1 MKCCQCQGIET
12 LFNKKRVA
20 KELKR
25 YRKKGPDKTTR
36 ILLDAL
42 KEKGVEGMTL
52 LEIGG
57 GVGVVQHELLQAG
70 ATGAVNVE
78 ASTAYLESAKAEAE
92 RQGHAARIRHH
103 HGDFVDLAP
112 DILPADIV
120 ILNRVICCYHDMP
133 SQVRLSSARARK
145 LYGLVYPRDTWFVKM
160 AASIMNL
167 IFWVRRNPFRIFIH
181 STDAVDAVVLRNG
194 LERCFYHKTAIWQ
207 VVVYAANT
215 V

>member
-42 KEKGVEGMTL
+42 KEKGIEGMTL
-52 LEIGG
+52 LEVGG
-57 GVGVVQHELLQAG
+57 GIGVVQHELLQAG
-70 ATGAVNVE
+70 ATGAVNVD
-78 ASTAYLESAKAEAE
+78 ASRAYMESAKAEAE

-112 DILPADIV
+112 DILPADVV
-120 ILNRVICCYHDMP
+120 ILNRVICCYHDMR
-133 SQVRLSSARARK
+133 SQVRLSSARAQK
-145 LYGLVYPRDTWFVKM
+145 LYGLVYPRDTWFAKM
-160 AASIMNL
+160 AASIVNL
-167 IFWVRRNPFRIFIH
+167 VFRVRRNPFRVFIH
-181 STDAVDAVVLRNG
+181 STDAVDAVVRRNG
-194 LERCFYHKTAIWQ
+194 LARCFYRKTAIWQ

-215 V
+215 L